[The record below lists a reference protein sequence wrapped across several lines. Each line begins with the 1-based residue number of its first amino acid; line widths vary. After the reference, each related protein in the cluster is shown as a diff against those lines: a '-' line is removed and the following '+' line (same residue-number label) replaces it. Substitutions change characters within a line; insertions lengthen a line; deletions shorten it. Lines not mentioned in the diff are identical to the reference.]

1 MRFLT
6 KSMRLRTILAAG
18 AVPFISLLEPFRAHV
33 GEHLFGEN
41 DAHWTAHGQEL
52 AAEIVAEKLG

>member
-1 MRFLT
+1 
-6 KSMRLRTILAAG
+6 MRLRTILAAG